1 MLGDL
6 IIAIGLWLAYF
17 SVIFFP
23 LRWVYDRVLGPR
35 PSDRMAD
42 RDRLNAWTARQTR
55 LRRIFVS
62 AGIGLAVIPLVL
74 LMVRAIVR
82 SMGGG

>member
-6 IIAIGLWLAYF
+6 LISIAVWLAYF
-17 SVIFFP
+17 SLIFFP
-23 LRWVYDRVLGPR
+23 LRWLYDRVVGPR

-55 LRRIFVS
+55 LRRAFIA
-62 AGIGLAVIPLVL
+62 AGIGLAVLPLVIRTVL
-74 LMVRAIVR
+74 SVSKALVGR
-82 SMGGG
+82 